1 MPILISKSTPQRK
14 KRKENMI
21 KKYIKEKTGE
31 IAYKFVAYLGVDP
44 ETGKQ
49 VRTTRQGFKTERE
62 ALLAQAKLIEEYEQ
76 NRGWK
81 KSIAV
86 TVDDVAKLWFEQY
99 KNTVKPSTYMIT
111 ENNYKNHIL
120 SAIGNTNIKKLTVL
134 SCQKMA
140 IDISSLSIY
149 GNIYSVANRILKF
162 AVHMDLIETNPMDK
176 VIKPKGTHV
185 PKSESFENFFTKE
198 ELEEFLKIVEEQ
210 HTLEYLLLYRILGYA
225 GLRAGEVV
233 ALDEYDFD
241 FTNNTIDVNKTV
253 AKTKSGWVIQTPKT
267 KKSKRKLDMDAE
279 TMRLAKEYIYSL
291 PKPLHSARRLFTIT
305 PATIGQRLDRIVEAN
320 NLKRITPHGLRHTH
334 ASLLYDAGVPVKVAQ
349 ERLGHAKVSIT
360 LDLYTHLSKRK
371 KDDAIEK
378 LFEYIA

>member
-1 MPILISKSTPQRK
+1 
-14 KRKENMI
+14 MI
-21 KKYIKEKTGE
+21 KKYIKEKNGE

-99 KNTVKPSTYMIT
+99 QNTVKPSTYMIT

-120 SAIGNTNIKKLTVL
+120 SAIGKTNIKKLTVL

-140 IDISSLSIY
+140 MAISSLSGY

-185 PKSESFENFFTKE
+185 PKSESFENFYTKE
-198 ELEEFLKIVEEQ
+198 QLDEFLEIVEEQ
-210 HTLEYLLLYRILGYA
+210 RPLEDLVLFRILSMG
-225 GLRAGEVV
+225 GLRIGETIV
-233 ALDEYDFD
+233 LDEYDFD
-241 FTNNTIDVNKTV
+241 FNDNTIDINKTL
-253 AKTKSGWVIQTPKT
+253 AYTKNGWVIQAPKT

-291 PKPLHSARRLFTIT
+291 PKPLHSARRLFNIT
-305 PATIGQRLDRIVEAN
+305 TEAVRYRLDKITETN
-320 NLKRITPHGLRHTH
+320 NLERITPHGFRHTH
-334 ASLLYDAGVPVKVAQ
+334 ASLLYDAGVPAKVAQ
-349 ERLGHAKVSIT
+349 ERLGHAKISIT